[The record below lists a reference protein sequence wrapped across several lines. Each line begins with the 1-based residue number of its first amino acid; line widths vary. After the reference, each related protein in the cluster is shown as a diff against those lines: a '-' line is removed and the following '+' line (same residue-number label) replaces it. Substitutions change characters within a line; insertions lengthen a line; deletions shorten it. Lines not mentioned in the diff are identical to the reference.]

1 MKTRSCATRC
11 TPKELAMLA
20 YWQGRGIQIRRDQP
34 IPLSTET
41 PPSFATDHPVLDAML
56 GLGIIVMVI
65 GGLGFWVA
73 AAAKLL

>member
-1 MKTRSCATRC
+1 MRNQATRC

-20 YWQGRGIQIRRDQP
+20 YWQERGIQIRRDQP

-41 PPSFATDHPVLDAML
+41 PPSFATDHPVLDAIL

-65 GGLGFWVA
+65 GGVGFWVGVA
-73 AAAKLL
+73 AGLL